1 MHRSWTADE
10 DFHVLLDA
18 LTLLDCKW
26 AMEGEVSGRFDENDG
41 LRVVCVVTGVG
52 PLKAY
57 YEQCISEL
65 PLKHIIIKTML
76 RIFCCCECVAGWSTP
91 TIRCCSDRPIWVCR
105 CTRAAAD

>member
-26 AMEGEVSGRFDENDG
+26 AMEGVVSGRFDENDG

-76 RIFCCCECVAGWSTP
+76 RIFAVVS
-91 TIRCCSDRPIWVCR
+91 V
-105 CTRAAAD
+105 